1 MKAKNIFL
9 YAALVMCLLFP
20 VSVSAK
26 QPGRTQIVENYKNFL
41 RAKVHKPIK
50 ISISYNTIGKNERK
64 FMYKWTHLENATGY
78 EHQISPDKKF
88 KKDVHNQK
96 GGPNWGSATR
106 EYTCSLNDEPCAH
119 IHQNYYIRIRPV
131 FGKYHGRWSKIA
143 ICKGDLNENSSK

>member
-1 MKAKNIFL
+1 MKKRMIL
-9 YAALVMCLLFP
+9 CVMMMCCLLFP
-20 VSVSAK
+20 VYTSA
-26 QPGRTQIVENYKNFL
+26 RTMNYNRTENYKNFV
-41 RAKVHKPIK
+41 RAVTHKPIK

-131 FGKYHGRWSKIA
+131 FGKYHGRWSKVA
-143 ICKGDLNENSSK
+143 ICKGNLNENSSK

>member
-1 MKAKNIFL
+1 MKKRMIL
-9 YAALVMCLLFP
+9 CVMMMCCLLFP
-20 VSVSAK
+20 VYTSA
-26 QPGRTQIVENYKNFL
+26 RTVNYNRTENYKNFV
-41 RAKVHKPIK
+41 RAVTHKPIK

-64 FMYKWTHLENATGY
+64 FMYKWTHLENTTGY

-131 FGKYHGRWSKIA
+131 FGKYHGRWSKVS

>member
-1 MKAKNIFL
+1 MKKRMIL
-9 YAALVMCLLFP
+9 CVMMMCCLLFP
-20 VSVSAK
+20 VYTSA
-26 QPGRTQIVENYKNFL
+26 RTVNYNRTENYKNFV
-41 RAKVHKPIK
+41 RAVTHKPIK

-64 FMYKWTHLENATGY
+64 FMYKWTHLENTTGY

-131 FGKYHGRWSKIA
+131 FGKSHGRWSKVA
-143 ICKGDLNENSSK
+143 ISKGDL

>member
-1 MKAKNIFL
+1 MKKRMIL
-9 YAALVMCLLFP
+9 CVMMMCCLLFP
-20 VSVSAK
+20 VYTSA
-26 QPGRTQIVENYKNFL
+26 RTVNYNRTENYKNFV
-41 RAKVHKPIK
+41 RAVTHKPIK

-64 FMYKWTHLENATGY
+64 FMYKRTHLENATGY

-131 FGKYHGRWSKIA
+131 FGKYHGRWSKVA

>member
-1 MKAKNIFL
+1 MKKRMIL
-9 YAALVMCLLFP
+9 CVMMMCCLLFP
-20 VSVSAK
+20 VYTSA
-26 QPGRTQIVENYKNFL
+26 RTMNYNRTENYKNFV
-41 RAKVHKPIK
+41 RAVTHKPIK

-131 FGKYHGRWSKIA
+131 FGKYHGRWSKVA
-143 ICKGDLNENSSK
+143 ISKGDL

>member
-1 MKAKNIFL
+1 MKKRMIL
-9 YAALVMCLLFP
+9 CVMMMCCLLFP
-20 VSVSAK
+20 VYTSA
-26 QPGRTQIVENYKNFL
+26 RTVNYNRTENYKNFV
-41 RAKVHKPIK
+41 RAVTHKPIK

-96 GGPNWGSATR
+96 GGPSWGSATR

>member
-1 MKAKNIFL
+1 MKKRMIL
-9 YAALVMCLLFP
+9 CVMMMCCLLFP
-20 VSVSAK
+20 VYTSA
-26 QPGRTQIVENYKNFL
+26 RTVNYNRTENYKNFV
-41 RAKVHKPIK
+41 RAVTHKPIK

-64 FMYKWTHLENATGY
+64 FMYKWTHLENTTGY

-131 FGKYHGRWSKIA
+131 FGKYHGRWSKVA
-143 ICKGDLNENSSK
+143 ISKGDL